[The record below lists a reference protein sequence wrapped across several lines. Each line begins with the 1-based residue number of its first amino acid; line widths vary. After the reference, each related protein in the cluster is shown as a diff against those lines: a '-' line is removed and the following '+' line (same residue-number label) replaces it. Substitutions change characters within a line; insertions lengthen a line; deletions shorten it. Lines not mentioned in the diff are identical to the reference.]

1 MRRIVIISII
11 TSTMLF
17 SNTVDNMIIEST
29 NAINNGTTI
38 KDYSDVQQ
46 GTVDIQ
52 NSTVK
57 NLKLNSLND
66 LKDVEVYGAQIEQAT
81 LKINDS
87 NASDSDAN
95 NIDINAKNTISGGLV
110 DVESGVYQS
119 ETQFSSS
126 TVDGLNLDQTDTLK
140 NTNIEESELSQ
151 SQTITDNSKLSN
163 MSQKVNNNVSDS
175 EIVGLSLVEQAT
187 TSIDSSTVNNLTTK
201 EDNEVDTATVD
212 EAELRQGQ
220 TIIKG

>member
-1 MRRIVIISII
+1 MRTIVIISII

-38 KDYSDVQQ
+38 KDDSDVQQ